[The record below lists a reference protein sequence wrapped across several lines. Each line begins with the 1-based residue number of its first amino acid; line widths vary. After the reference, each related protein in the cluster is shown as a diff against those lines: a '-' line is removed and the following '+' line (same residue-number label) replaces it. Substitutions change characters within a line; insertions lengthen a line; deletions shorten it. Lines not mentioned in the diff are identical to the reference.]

1 MNVLKTRFVIKSYYL
16 LLLIQKTWLVPGS
29 ASNCPGG
36 WTVVDGKCYKAVTQ
50 KASWDTAKHKCSEMG
65 AILAEPRSSGENN
78 ALVSF
83 MKPTSED
90 FWIGL
95 NDKNS
100 ESK

>member
-1 MNVLKTRFVIKSYYL
+1 MLSNLFIYYFSYK
-16 LLLIQKTWLVPGS
+16 KTWLVPGS